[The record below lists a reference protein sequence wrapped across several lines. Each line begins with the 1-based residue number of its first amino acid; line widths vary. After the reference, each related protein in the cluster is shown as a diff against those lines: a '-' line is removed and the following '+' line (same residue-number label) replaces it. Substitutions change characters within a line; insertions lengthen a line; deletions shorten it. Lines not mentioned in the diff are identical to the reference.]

1 MLRFGRVAVFTV
13 AGVLTAGAL
22 TAGVLTTTARAG
34 SVLTMT
40 ARTASTAV
48 PGDRCQVSSSARPTC
63 FIGESVRLPLAA
75 WISVTSQPPRSVNVA
90 WTISCAQGNTT
101 ATKSGTIAKQA
112 PFTARLTLPRT
123 NAAQCS
129 VSASVTAG
137 GQGSM
142 VASFSYT
149 LAQQVLIDIPQGA
162 DFAGNP
168 IYALRCVTDPG
179 NSPKL
184 RAPAQITGCGTLYS
198 QAWTF
203 SKGELV
209 HGRYCLTD
217 KGNGGA
223 HSKIILYTCSHAA
236 DQVWKYRTAGPN
248 APEGEFVLKSHGGG
262 LCLEDPRI
270 SVKSGTQLIVD
281 KCNNNNG
288 QKWYMN

>member
-1 MLRFGRVAVFTV
+1 MTRLGRAVAFTA

-22 TAGVLTTTARAG
+22 TASMLTTTAHAG
-34 SVLTMT
+34 SGFTMT
-40 ARTASTAV
+40 ARAASAAV
-48 PGDRCQVSSSARPTC
+48 PGDRCQSSAARPTC
-63 FIGESVRLPLAA
+63 FLGESVRMPLGV
-75 WISVTSQPPRSVNVA
+75 WISVSSQPASSATVA
-90 WTISCAQGNTT
+90 WTISCTQGNST

-112 PFTARLTLPRT
+112 PFTAKLTLPRG

-129 VSASVTAG
+129 VSANVTTG
-137 GQGSM
+137 GKGSLT
-142 VASFSYT
+142 ASFSYT

-162 DFAGNP
+162 DFSGNP

-179 NSPKL
+179 NNPK
-184 RAPAQITGCGTLYS
+184 RGAPAQITGCSTLYS

-203 SKGELV
+203 SNGELV

-236 DQVWKYRTAGPN
+236 DQVWKYRTAGPS
-248 APEGEFVLKSHGGG
+248 APEGEFVLKSHGGR

-281 KCNNNNG
+281 GCNSKYNG